1 MTDIQLQELDN
12 KLQTWRQAKKDWN
25 NVKELCELATA
36 KGHSDGRWQ
45 PTLNINYQVAYQKNV
60 GGNNYHSS
68 EVLNREI
75 HKLIS
80 TDLEEYRTKAIDNIE
95 KRYLASM
102 IDLA

>member
-12 KLQTWRQAKKDWN
+12 KLQTWRQAKKDWG
-25 NVKELCELATA
+25 NVKELCELSIA

-45 PTLNINYQVAYQKNV
+45 PSLTVNCQVAYQKNV
-60 GGNNYHSS
+60 GGTNYHKS

-75 HKLIS
+75 YKLIS
-80 TDLEEYRTKAIDNIE
+80 ADIEEYRLKAIDNIE
-95 KRYLASM
+95 RAYLASM